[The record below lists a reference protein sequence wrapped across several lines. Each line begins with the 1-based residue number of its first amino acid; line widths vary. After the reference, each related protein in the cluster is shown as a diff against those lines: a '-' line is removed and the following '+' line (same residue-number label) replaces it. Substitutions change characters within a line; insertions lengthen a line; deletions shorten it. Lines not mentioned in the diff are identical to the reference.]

1 MRATVLAAVSL
12 ALLVSGCAGA
22 AQPKS
27 ADKFKGDQ
35 GQIAQLV
42 DDLAKAGSRGDAAT
56 ICSDILAKELV
67 DELKRAGGDCVTE
80 MDRAIKDASNYDLQV
95 VSVKVSGTTAT
106 AQVRQGKDGKVATFS
121 FVKEKPGWRASALG
135 G

>member
-1 MRATVLAAVSL
+1 MRRTLLAAPLL
-12 ALLVSGCAGA
+12 ALVISACAGP
-22 AQPKS
+22 QQS
-27 ADKFKGDQ
+27 NSSDKFKGDQ

-42 DDLAKAGSRGDAAT
+42 DDLAKAGSRGDSKT
-56 ICSDILAKELV
+56 ICSEILATELV

-80 MDRAIKDASNYDLQV
+80 MDRAIKDASDYDLQV
-95 VSVKVSGTTAT
+95 LSVKINGTTAT
-106 AQVRQGKDGKVATFS
+106 AQVRQGDKGKVATFS

>member
-1 MRATVLAAVSL
+1 MRATSLAAVLL
-12 ALLVSGCAGA
+12 ALFLSACAGT
-22 AQPKS
+22 QRTNS

-42 DDLAKAGSRGDAAT
+42 DDLAKAGSRGDART
-56 ICSDILAKELV
+56 ICSEILASELV

-80 MDRAIKDASNYDLQV
+80 MDRAIKDASDYDLQV
-95 VSVKVSGTTAT
+95 LNVKINGTTAT
-106 AQVRQGKDGKVATFS
+106 AQVRQGKTGKVATFS

>member
-1 MRATVLAAVSL
+1 MRATLVAALLL
-12 ALLVSGCAGA
+12 ALSVSACAGTS
-22 AQPKS
+22 QS
-27 ADKFKGDQ
+27 NSSDKFKGDQ

-42 DDLAKAGSRGDAAT
+42 DDLAKAGSRGDAKT
-56 ICSDILAKELV
+56 ICSNILATELV

-80 MDRAIKDASNYDLQV
+80 MDRAIKDASDYDLQV
-95 VSVKVSGTTAT
+95 LSVKISGTTAT
-106 AQVRQGKDGKVATFS
+106 ARVRQGKSGKVATFS

>member
-1 MRATVLAAVSL
+1 MRLTVLAAVAL
-12 ALLVSGCAGA
+12 ALCVSACAGA
-22 AQPKS
+22 SQSKS
-27 ADKFKGDQ
+27 DDKFKGDQ

-42 DDLAKAGSRGDAAT
+42 DDLAKAGSRGDAQR

-95 VSVKVSGTTAT
+95 VSVKINGTTAT
-106 AQVRQGKDGKVATFS
+106 AQVRQGKTGKVATFS

>member
-1 MRATVLAAVSL
+1 MRPTALAAVVL
-12 ALLVSGCAGA
+12 ALVMSACGA
-22 AQPKS
+22 AQQSS

-42 DDLAKAGSRGDAAT
+42 DDLAKAGSRGDAQR
-56 ICSDILAKELV
+56 ICSDILATELV

-95 VSVKVSGTTAT
+95 LSVKINGTTAT
-106 AQVRQGKDGKVATFS
+106 AQVRQGKSGKVATFS